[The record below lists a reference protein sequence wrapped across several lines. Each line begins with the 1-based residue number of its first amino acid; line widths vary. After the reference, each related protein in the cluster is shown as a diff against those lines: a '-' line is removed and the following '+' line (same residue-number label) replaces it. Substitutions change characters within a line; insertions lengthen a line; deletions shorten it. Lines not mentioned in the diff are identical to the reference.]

1 MYADD
6 TVLYAHGKTAEEVA
20 QKLTKEI
27 KKVSLWLKN
36 SCLTLNLDKTVSM
49 FFRNR
54 SKIQIYPN
62 ILIEGQIISNQE
74 QVKYL
79 GVILEPNLGFKKHI
93 KKLSNTIKF
102 NMAQFRYIRNSLT
115 IEASG
120 VYLNAMIVPHFRYC
134 MTSWSQA
141 TKTAL
146 KPLESLYKTSLKIH
160 DQKSRRFHHCHI
172 LVKYQ
177 FLSFENLIIHTNLCL
192 MYKILYDNAAPPLKE
207 FISLGSETTTRA
219 TRSTVR
225 GECRIPKRRTAFG
238 NSAFSGVAARQ
249 WNMLPTELFKS
260 TSSYTFTRQAK
271 KWLLLNQF
279 CSHM

>member
-1 MYADD
+1 
-6 TVLYAHGKTAEEVA
+6 
-20 QKLTKEI
+20 
-27 KKVSLWLKN
+27 
-36 SCLTLNLDKTVSM
+36 M

-79 GVILEPNLGFKKHI
+79 GVILEPNLGFKNI

-102 NMAQFRYIRNSLT
+102 NMAQFRYIRNCLT
-115 IEASG
+115 IEATG

-192 MYKILYDNAAPPLKE
+192 MYKILYDNSIWKLC
-207 FISLGSETTTRA
+207 FFWCG
-219 TRSTVR
+219 RSSVEYVTYRV
-225 GECRIPKRRTAFG
+225 
-238 NSAFSGVAARQ
+238 V
-249 WNMLPTELFKS
+249 
-260 TSSYTFTRQAK
+260 
-271 KWLLLNQF
+271 
-279 CSHM
+279 